1 MLIPIGVIAPMPVIT
16 AQAPMALFSKLT
28 PGTRIPPHN
37 GVLNTRLIC
46 HLPIIVPENC
56 GALRVGNEER
66 AWVEG
71 QTLIFDDSIQ
81 HEAWNH
87 SKEERVVLLFE
98 IWRPELNE
106 EERQLVTWLLAA
118 VKEFYQE

>member
-1 MLIPIGVIAPMPVIT
+1 L
-16 AQAPMALFSKLT
+16 K
-28 PGTRIPPHN
+28 
-37 GVLNTRLIC
+37 TRLIC

-71 QTLIFDDSIQ
+71 ETLIFDDSIQ
-81 HEAWNH
+81 YEAWNT

-106 EERQLVTWLLAA
+106 EERALITGLLAA
-118 VKEFYQE
+118 VKEYYRN